1 MSETCALDNEQWWSC
16 SPFSHYFLSFG
27 LFLSLEKTKN
37 TKFQKCVA
45 HIKNPAC
52 PTTQESALDSESNLE
67 ISIYLKTDRT
77 QAHFRSGL
85 VLHVALLQWDL
96 VLSEVESSICL
107 CPGWNELGICR
118 VLQTVVERRVWLTA
132 FDSALNGH
140 GWAGLFWS
148 EQHWPPRP
156 RKEALFHLELERST
170 SELKITQQLPW
181 RLYCSEAQSAIQLGG
196 YANSIIIH
204 KCLSL
209 FSKSCKLYT
218 NCRCRSKPR
227 HRDSLRGLIR
237 KRLRC
242 WERYEG
248 SPLQVKEFIF
258 VLYCVCFLPL
268 TPGPDLKSPCS
279 Q

>member
-1 MSETCALDNEQWWSC
+1 MRQLLVDFRWSC
-16 SPFSHYFLSFG
+16 YPFSHYYFLSFG

-37 TKFQKCVA
+37 TFFLLFHIGDEFKCVCLGCVLCFSEEPQKCVA

-52 PTTQESALDSESNLE
+52 PTTQESALDSERNHE
-67 ISIYLKTDRT
+67 ISIYLKTDHT

-96 VLSEVESSICL
+96 VLSEVESSNCL

-118 VLQTVVERRVWLTA
+118 VLQTVVERRVWVLTV

-140 GWAGLFWS
+140 GWAGLFLS

-156 RKEALFHLELERST
+156 QKEAIFHLELERST
-170 SELKITQQLPW
+170 PELKITQQVPW
-181 RLYCSEAQSAIQLGG
+181 RLYCSVAQSARQLAG

-209 FSKSCKLYT
+209 FTKSCKLYT
-218 NCRCRSKPR
+218 NCRCRSKPW
-227 HRDSLRGLIR
+227 HRVLFRGLIR
-237 KRLRC
+237 KR
-242 WERYEG
+242 
-248 SPLQVKEFIF
+248 
-258 VLYCVCFLPL
+258 
-268 TPGPDLKSPCS
+268 
-279 Q
+279 